1 MRGLSESCS
10 FSQQIANFLSNANFF
25 STWSL
30 FSSETHSTTFL
41 LLFSMPFFKHFQTS
55 VKYMQDQSSD
65 KNAAA
70 AGFFLFFLDVRNY
83 IINIMTFLGSFVFSS
98 NTKPVDLND
107 KDSFSRISNLIL
119 FFLENKLLLLFVA
132 GNSF

>member
-1 MRGLSESCS
+1 MND
-10 FSQQIANFLSNANFF
+10 FSQRTKNAIANFLSNANFF

-41 LLFSMPFFKHFQTS
+41 PLFSMPFFKHFQTS

-83 IINIMTFLGSFVFSS
+83 IINIMTFLGCFVFSS
-98 NTKPVDLND
+98 NTKPVGKKSKRVFTENR
-107 KDSFSRISNLIL
+107 FIF
-119 FFLENKLLLLFVA
+119 FFLNGQKAIICCF
-132 GNSF
+132 